1 MDEMN
6 QQEALNDRQWS
17 QLWERYLEEAI
28 QFDPLT
34 IHEINCIVPIPDR
47 AGVLIF
53 TDTEIHFSNVNAV
66 KTLHRFSSA
75 HSFSDYEVL
84 SICLKKLGHFGKYK
98 MPWACPF
105 FALFPLEGKD
115 QTIWLNPIKLSNVFK
130 VEARYFA
137 ELTNGLRIVLPLHRR
152 RFIKRAE
159 IACLVL
165 ATIRRGVFHYAIK
178 GEVPLDF
185 LYFPDTPFA
194 RLLRNRPCLKMFQ
207 TPIGQINRL
216 YQQTY
221 SLYHCEP
228 LMDDPEDSD
237 HIDWL

>member
-6 QQEALNDRQWS
+6 KIEALDDRQWS
-17 QLWERYLEEAI
+17 PLWEHYLEKAVA
-28 QFDPLT
+28 FDPLT
-34 IHEINCIVPIPDR
+34 VHEINCIVPIPDR

-53 TDTEIHFSNVNAV
+53 TDTEIHFSKINAM

-75 HSFSDYEVL
+75 HSFSDYKVL
-84 SICLKKLGHFGKYK
+84 SVCLKKMGHFGKYK
-98 MPWACPF
+98 MPWVCPF

-115 QTIWLNPIKLSNVFK
+115 QTIWLNPIKLSTVFS
-130 VEARYFA
+130 VEEQFFA
-137 ELTNGLRIVLPLHRR
+137 ELTNGLCLLLPLHYR
-152 RFIKRAE
+152 RFIERAE

-165 ATIRRGVFHYAIK
+165 ATIRRGVLHYGLD
-178 GEVPLDF
+178 GEIPLDF
-185 LYFPDTPFA
+185 LYFPNTPFA
-194 RLLRNRPCLKMFQ
+194 KILSKRSSLKEFR
-207 TPIGQINRL
+207 TPLGEINRL

-228 LMDDPEDSD
+228 LMYDPDDSD